1 MVVCHLFLVSLHQNI
16 NIIIKMD
23 KKEYKSIAV
32 DYKLYVIENGE
43 KELQEETSAGNPFRF
58 LSGFGMTIPGFENA
72 IAPLAVGDTFD
83 FTLSKDDAYGD
94 YYAER
99 VLDLDKQMFCIDGK
113 FDDEHIYVD
122 AIVPLQNQD
131 GNRFMGHV
139 LEISDSKVKMD
150 LNHPLA
156 GKELN
161 FVGSVVESREATNG
175 EIQAMINHMTGGG
188 GCGGC
193 GGGCK
198 GGCGGDCGGDC
209 NCDGDCDCG
218 KK

>member
-1 MVVCHLFLVSLHQNI
+1 MSFIFSIFAPKYKQYN
-16 NIIIKMD
+16 KMD

-43 KELQEETSAGNPFRF
+43 KVLQEETSAGNPFRF

-72 IAPLAVGDTFD
+72 IAPLAIGDKFD

-99 VLDLDKQMFCIDGK
+99 VLDLDKEMFCIDGK

-193 GGGCK
+193 GGGCN
-198 GGCGGDCGGDC
+198 GGCGGNCGGDC
-209 NCDGDCDCG
+209 DCDGDCDC

>member
-1 MVVCHLFLVSLHQNI
+1 
-16 NIIIKMD
+16 
-23 KKEYKSIAV
+23 
-32 DYKLYVIENGE
+32 
-43 KELQEETSAGNPFRF
+43 
-58 LSGFGMTIPGFENA
+58 MTIPGFENA

-99 VLDLDKQMFCIDGK
+99 VLDLAKDMFCIDGK

-139 LEISDSKVKMD
+139 LEITDNTVKMD

-175 EIQAMINHMTGGG
+175 EIQAMINHMSGG

-193 GGGCK
+193 GGGCN
-198 GGCGGDCGGDC
+198 GGCGSCGGDGDC
-209 NCDGDCDCG
+209 NCDGGCDCN
-218 KK
+218 K

>member
-1 MVVCHLFLVSLHQNI
+1 
-16 NIIIKMD
+16 MD

-43 KELQEETSAGNPFRF
+43 KSLQEETTAGNPFRF

-99 VLDLDKQMFCIDGK
+99 ILDLAKDMFCIDGK

-139 LEISDSKVKMD
+139 LELVR
-150 LNHPLA
+150 LQTVR
-156 GKELN
+156 
-161 FVGSVVESREATNG
+161 FR
-175 EIQAMINHMTGGG
+175 Q
-188 GCGGC
+188 
-193 GGGCK
+193 
-198 GGCGGDCGGDC
+198 
-209 NCDGDCDCG
+209 
-218 KK
+218 

>member
-1 MVVCHLFLVSLHQNI
+1 
-16 NIIIKMD
+16 
-23 KKEYKSIAV
+23 
-32 DYKLYVIENGE
+32 
-43 KELQEETSAGNPFRF
+43 
-58 LSGFGMTIPGFENA
+58 MTIPGFENA

-83 FTLSKDDAYGD
+83 FTLSKDDVYGD
-94 YYAER
+94 YVAER
-99 VLDLDKQMFCIDGK
+99 VLDLSKDIFCIDGK

-122 AIVPLQNQD
+122 AIIPLQNQD

-139 LEISDSKVKMD
+139 LEINNDKNTVKID

-156 GKELN
+156 GKTLN
-161 FVGSVVESREATNG
+161 FVGAVVESREATNG

-193 GGGCK
+193 GGGCNGGC
-198 GGCGGDCGGDC
+198 GGCGGDGGCDC
-209 NCDGDCDCG
+209 ENGDCDC

>member
-1 MVVCHLFLVSLHQNI
+1 
-16 NIIIKMD
+16 MD

-43 KELQEETSAGNPFRF
+43 KVLQEETSAGNPFRF
-58 LSGFGMTIPGFENA
+58 LSGFGMTIPGFEAA

-99 VLDLDKQMFCIDGK
+99 VLDLDKEMFCIDGK

>member
-1 MVVCHLFLVSLHQNI
+1 MSFIFSIFAPKYKQYN
-16 NIIIKMD
+16 KMD

-43 KELQEETSAGNPFRF
+43 KVLQEETSAGNPFRF

-72 IAPLAVGDTFD
+72 IAPLAIGDKFD

-99 VLDLDKQMFCIDGK
+99 VLDLDKEMFCIDGK

-139 LEISDSKVKMD
+139 LEISDTKVKID

-193 GGGCK
+193 GGGCN
-198 GGCGGDCGGDC
+198 GGCGGNCGGDC
-209 NCDGDCDCG
+209 DCDGDCDC

>member
-1 MVVCHLFLVSLHQNI
+1 
-16 NIIIKMD
+16 MD

-43 KELQEETSAGNPFRF
+43 KDLQEETSAGNPFRF

-72 IAPLAVGDTFD
+72 IAPLAVGDKFD

-99 VLDLDKQMFCIDGK
+99 VLDLDKEMFCIDGK

>member
-16 NIIIKMD
+16 NIILKMD

>member
-1 MVVCHLFLVSLHQNI
+1 
-16 NIIIKMD
+16 MD

-43 KELQEETSAGNPFRF
+43 KVLQEETSAGNPFRF

-72 IAPLAVGDTFD
+72 IAPLAVGDKFD

-99 VLDLDKQMFCIDGK
+99 VLDLDKEMFCIDGK

>member
-99 VLDLDKQMFCIDGK
+99 VLDLDKEMFCIDGK

>member
-1 MVVCHLFLVSLHQNI
+1 
-16 NIIIKMD
+16 MD
-23 KKEYKSIAV
+23 NKEYKSIAV

-43 KELQEETSAGNPFRF
+43 KSLQEETSEGNPFRF

-94 YYAER
+94 YVAER
-99 VLDLDKQMFCIDGK
+99 VLDLSKDIFCIDGK

-122 AIVPLQNQD
+122 AIIPLQNQD

-139 LEISDSKVKMD
+139 LEINNDKNTVKID

-156 GKELN
+156 GKTLN
-161 FVGSVVESREATNG
+161 FVGAVVESREATNG

-193 GGGCK
+193 GGGCNGGC
-198 GGCGGDCGGDC
+198 GGCGGDGGCDC
-209 NCDGDCDCG
+209 ENGDCDC

>member
-1 MVVCHLFLVSLHQNI
+1 
-16 NIIIKMD
+16 MD

-43 KELQEETSAGNPFRF
+43 KDLQEETSAGNPFRF

>member
-1 MVVCHLFLVSLHQNI
+1 
-16 NIIIKMD
+16 MD

-72 IAPLAVGDTFD
+72 IAPLAVGDKFD

-99 VLDLDKQMFCIDGK
+99 VLDLDKEMFCIDGK

>member
-1 MVVCHLFLVSLHQNI
+1 
-16 NIIIKMD
+16 MD
-23 KKEYKSIAV
+23 NKEYKSIAV

-43 KELQEETSAGNPFRF
+43 KSLQEETTDGNPFRF

-99 VLDLDKQMFCIDGK
+99 VLDLAKDMFCIDGK

-139 LEISDSKVKMD
+139 LEITDNTVKMD

-175 EIQAMINHMTGGG
+175 EIQAMINHMSGG

-193 GGGCK
+193 GGGCN
-198 GGCGGDCGGDC
+198 GGCDGCGS
-209 NCDGDCDCG
+209 GDCDCESG
-218 KK
+218 CDCKK

>member
-1 MVVCHLFLVSLHQNI
+1 
-16 NIIIKMD
+16 MD

-58 LSGFGMTIPGFENA
+58 LSGFGMTISGFENA

-99 VLDLDKQMFCIDGK
+99 VLDLDKEMFCIDGK

>member
-1 MVVCHLFLVSLHQNI
+1 MLFCNYFLVSLHQNI
-16 NIIIKMD
+16 Q
-23 KKEYKSIAV
+23 
-32 DYKLYVIENGE
+32 NGE
-43 KELQEETSAGNPFRF
+43 KSLQEETSAGNPFRF

-94 YYAER
+94 YVSER
-99 VLDLDKQMFCIDGK
+99 VLDLSKDIFCIDGK

-122 AIVPLQNQD
+122 AIIPLQNQD

-139 LEISDSKVKMD
+139 LEINNDKNTVKID

-156 GKELN
+156 GKTLN
-161 FVGSVVESREATNG
+161 FVGAVVESREATNG

-193 GGGCK
+193 GGGCNGGC
-198 GGCGGDCGGDC
+198 GGCGGDGGCDC
-209 NCDGDCDCG
+209 ENGDCDCN
-218 KK
+218 K

>member
-1 MVVCHLFLVSLHQNI
+1 
-16 NIIIKMD
+16 MD
-23 KKEYKSIAV
+23 NKEYKSIAV

-43 KELQEETSAGNPFRF
+43 KSLQEETTDGNPFRF

-99 VLDLDKQMFCIDGK
+99 VLDLAKDMFCIDGK

-139 LEISDSKVKMD
+139 LEITDNTVKMD

-161 FVGSVVESREATNG
+161 FVGYVVESREATNG
-175 EIQAMINHMTGGG
+175 EIQAMINHMSGG

-193 GGGCK
+193 GGGCN
-198 GGCGGDCGGDC
+198 GGCDGCGS
-209 NCDGDCDCG
+209 GDCDCESG
-218 KK
+218 CDCKK

>member
-113 FDDEHIYVD
+113 FDDEHIYID

-193 GGGCK
+193 GGGCN

>member
-1 MVVCHLFLVSLHQNI
+1 
-16 NIIIKMD
+16 MD

-99 VLDLDKQMFCIDGK
+99 VLDLEKDMFCIDGK

>member
-1 MVVCHLFLVSLHQNI
+1 
-16 NIIIKMD
+16 MD
-23 KKEYKSIAV
+23 NKEYKSIAV

-43 KELQEETSAGNPFRF
+43 KSLQEETTTGNPFRF

-72 IAPLAVGDTFD
+72 IAPLAVGETFD

-99 VLDLDKQMFCIDGK
+99 VLDLAKDMFCIDGK

-139 LEISDSKVKMD
+139 LEISDKTVKMD

-193 GGGCK
+193 GGGCH
-198 GGCGGDCGGDC
+198 GNCGGDCDGDC
-209 NCDGDCDCG
+209 NCENGDCDC

>member
-1 MVVCHLFLVSLHQNI
+1 
-16 NIIIKMD
+16 MD
-23 KKEYKSIAV
+23 NKEYKSIAV

-43 KELQEETSAGNPFRF
+43 KSLKEETSAGNPFRF

-99 VLDLDKQMFCIDGK
+99 VLDLAKDMFCIDGK

-139 LEISDSKVKMD
+139 LEISENTVKMD

-175 EIQAMINHMTGGG
+175 EIQAMINHMSGGG

-193 GGGCK
+193 GGGCN
-198 GGCGGDCGGDC
+198 GGCGGCDCE
-209 NCDGDCDCG
+209 NGDCDCDG
-218 KK
+218 NK

>member
-32 DYKLYVIENGE
+32 DYKLYVIENGQ

>member
-1 MVVCHLFLVSLHQNI
+1 
-16 NIIIKMD
+16 MD

-43 KELQEETSAGNPFRF
+43 KVLQEETSAGNPFRF

-72 IAPLAVGDTFD
+72 IAPLAVGDKFD

>member
-1 MVVCHLFLVSLHQNI
+1 
-16 NIIIKMD
+16 MD
-23 KKEYKSIAV
+23 NKEYKSIAV

-43 KELQEETSAGNPFRF
+43 KSLKEETSAGNPFRF

-99 VLDLDKQMFCIDGK
+99 VLDLAKDMFCIDGK

-139 LEISDSKVKMD
+139 LEISENTVKMD

-175 EIQAMINHMTGGG
+175 EIQAMINHMSGGG

-193 GGGCK
+193 GGGCN
-198 GGCGGDCGGDC
+198 GGCGGCGDGGCDCE
-209 NCDGDCDCG
+209 NGDCDCN
-218 KK
+218 K

>member
-1 MVVCHLFLVSLHQNI
+1 
-16 NIIIKMD
+16 MD

-32 DYKLYVIENGE
+32 DYKLYVIENGK

-99 VLDLDKQMFCIDGK
+99 VLDLDKEMFCIDGK

-209 NCDGDCDCG
+209 DCDGDCDCG

>member
-1 MVVCHLFLVSLHQNI
+1 MSFIFSIFAPKYKQYN
-16 NIIIKMD
+16 KMD

-43 KELQEETSAGNPFRF
+43 KVLQEETSAGNPFRF
-58 LSGFGMTIPGFENA
+58 LSGFGMTIPGFEAA

-99 VLDLDKQMFCIDGK
+99 VLDLDKEMFCIDGK

-175 EIQAMINHMTGGG
+175 EIQAMINHMTDGG

>member
-1 MVVCHLFLVSLHQNI
+1 
-16 NIIIKMD
+16 MD

-99 VLDLDKQMFCIDGK
+99 VLDLDKEMFCIDGK

>member
-1 MVVCHLFLVSLHQNI
+1 
-16 NIIIKMD
+16 MD
-23 KKEYKSIAV
+23 NKEYKSIAV

-43 KELQEETSAGNPFRF
+43 KSLQEETTVGNPFRF

-99 VLDLDKQMFCIDGK
+99 VLDLAKDMFCIDGK
-113 FDDEHIYVD
+113 FDDKHIYVD

-139 LEISDSKVKMD
+139 LEISDKTVKMD

-193 GGGCK
+193 HGN
-198 GGCGGDCGGDC
+198 CGGDCDGDC
-209 NCDGDCDCG
+209 NCENGDCDC

>member
-1 MVVCHLFLVSLHQNI
+1 
-16 NIIIKMD
+16 MD
-23 KKEYKSIAV
+23 NKEYKSIAV

-43 KELQEETSAGNPFRF
+43 KSLQEETSAGNSFRF

-94 YYAER
+94 YVAER
-99 VLDLDKQMFCIDGK
+99 VLDLSKDIFCIDGK

-122 AIVPLQNQD
+122 AIIPLQNQD

-139 LEISDSKVKMD
+139 LEINNDKNTVKID

-156 GKELN
+156 GKTLN
-161 FVGSVVESREATNG
+161 FVGAVVESREATNG

-193 GGGCK
+193 GGGCNSGC
-198 GGCGGDCGGDC
+198 GGCGGDGGCDC
-209 NCDGDCDCG
+209 ENGDCDC

>member
-1 MVVCHLFLVSLHQNI
+1 
-16 NIIIKMD
+16 MD

-43 KELQEETSAGNPFRF
+43 KDLQEETSAGNPFRF

-99 VLDLDKQMFCIDGK
+99 VLDLDKEMFCIDGK

>member
-1 MVVCHLFLVSLHQNI
+1 MSFIFSIFAPKYKQYN
-16 NIIIKMD
+16 KMD
-23 KKEYKSIAV
+23 KKEYKSVAV

-43 KELQEETSAGNPFRF
+43 KVLQEETSAGNPFRF

-72 IAPLAVGDTFD
+72 IAPLAIGDKFD

-99 VLDLDKQMFCIDGK
+99 VLDLDKEMFCIDGK
-113 FDDEHIYVD
+113 FDNEHIYVD

-193 GGGCK
+193 GGGCN
-198 GGCGGDCGGDC
+198 GGCGGNCGGDC

-218 KK
+218 NK

>member
-1 MVVCHLFLVSLHQNI
+1 MSFIFSIFAPKYKQYN
-16 NIIIKMD
+16 KMD

-32 DYKLYVIENGE
+32 DYKLYVVEDG
-43 KELQEETSAGNPFRF
+43 KKVLQEETSAGNPFRF

-72 IAPLAVGDTFD
+72 IAPLAVGDKFD

-99 VLDLDKQMFCIDGK
+99 VLDLDKEMFCIDGK

-193 GGGCK
+193 GGGCN
-198 GGCGGDCGGDC
+198 GGCGGNCGGDC

-218 KK
+218 NK